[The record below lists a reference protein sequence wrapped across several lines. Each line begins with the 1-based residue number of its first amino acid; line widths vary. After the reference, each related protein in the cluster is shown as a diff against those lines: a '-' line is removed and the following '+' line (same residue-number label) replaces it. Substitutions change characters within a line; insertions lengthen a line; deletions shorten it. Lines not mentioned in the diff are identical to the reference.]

1 MATKKDEAQRVVLP
15 NGKLVWPKLTTP
27 DTKFDVDGVYSVKVH
42 LPVEQVQPLLDKMEK
57 MAKDKANEVVA
68 ALKAD
73 GKAAQAKK
81 VKLADKP
88 YDMVLDDDGNETGMV
103 EMRAKLNAKGH
114 DKKTGRSWDNRVALF
129 DAKRVPIK
137 GDISVW
143 TGSEGLVCFDMR
155 PFYMAAIGAGVSC
168 KLKAVILTKVVSG
181 GEGTADDFFGDT
193 EIPEGATFEWDGTG
207 EEAPSGPSFGADDG
221 TDDGEDDGEG
231 PPAF

>member
-1 MATKKDEAQRVVLP
+1 MAQKKDESERVVLP

-27 DTKFDVDGVYSVKVH
+27 DTKFDADGVYSVKVH
-42 LPVEQVQPLLDKMEK
+42 LPRGQVQPLLDKMEK
-57 MAKDKANEVVA
+57 MAKDKANEIVA

-81 VKLADKP
+81 VKLADMP
-88 YDMVLDDDGNETGMV
+88 FDVVVDDEGNETDMV
-103 EMRAKLNAKGH
+103 EIRAKLNAKGR
-114 DKKTGRSWDNRVALF
+114 DKKTGREWDNRVALF

-168 KLKAVILTKVVSG
+168 KLKAVILTKVVAG

-193 EIPEGATFEWDGTG
+193 EIPEGASFEWDGSG
-207 EEAPSGPSFGADDG
+207 EEAPSGPSFGEDNDG
-221 TDDGEDDGEG
+221 GDDGEG